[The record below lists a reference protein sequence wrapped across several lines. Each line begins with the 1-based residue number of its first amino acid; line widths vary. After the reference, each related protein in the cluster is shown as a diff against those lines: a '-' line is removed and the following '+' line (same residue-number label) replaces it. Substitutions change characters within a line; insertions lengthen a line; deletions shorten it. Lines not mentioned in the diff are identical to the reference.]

1 MRTRSFW
8 LWLAA
13 LAVPVSVLI
22 SLQIDLSPTPSI
34 GGGGY
39 DLGPFIYSW
48 LLILTASA
56 WTLSTLIAA
65 LVYRD
70 KEAKK
75 KALILTA
82 IGCVTLLTSLQIYGR
97 NLS

>member
-8 LWLAA
+8 LWLAT

-22 SLQIDLSPTPSI
+22 SLQIDWSTGPSI

-48 LLILTASA
+48 LLMLTTSV

-65 LVYRD
+65 LAYRD
-70 KEAKK
+70 KQARRKT
-75 KALILTA
+75 LILTA
-82 IGCVTLLTSLQIYGR
+82 IGCLTLLATLQVYGR

>member
-1 MRTRSFW
+1 MRRWSFW

-22 SLQIDLSPTPSI
+22 SLQIDLSAGPSI

-48 LLILTASA
+48 LLMLTTGT
-56 WTLSTLIAA
+56 WTVCTFIAA
-65 LVYRD
+65 LAYRD
-70 KEAKK
+70 KEVGK

-82 IGCVTLLTSLQIYGR
+82 IGCLTFLIALQVYGR